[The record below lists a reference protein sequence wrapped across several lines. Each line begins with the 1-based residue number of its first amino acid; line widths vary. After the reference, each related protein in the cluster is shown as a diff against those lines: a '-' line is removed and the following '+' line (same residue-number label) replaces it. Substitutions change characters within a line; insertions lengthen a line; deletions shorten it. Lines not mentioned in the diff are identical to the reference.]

1 MKIAVMR
8 LDIAVCW
15 PRRECWIV
23 YDFAASPGS
32 QRVWLRRECW
42 VYMISQWVL
51 GYTWALQ
58 RLCRWSRKEERKF
71 LFLIFEHPDEAL
83 GWRID
88 EMLDQSQ
95 MEARVRRLSQ
105 SSVESLVRS
114 SVQCLIQCL
123 MRGEREGASFFWFVV
138 LFICYSFSY
147 SFLYAARAPR
157 MLPYTPDH
165 PYEYR
170 MPTWTS
176 NTHTNV
182 SCWPRIRT
190 IIEQAAARAAKC
202 NVYTLTVCLLVLS
215 AAHFLVKEFLDA
227 CSGSAF

>member
-147 SFLYAARAPR
+147 SFLYAESCRKFKI
-157 MLPYTPDH
+157 YT
-165 PYEYR
+165 EV
-170 MPTWTS
+170 
-176 NTHTNV
+176 N
-182 SCWPRIRT
+182 
-190 IIEQAAARAAKC
+190 
-202 NVYTLTVCLLVLS
+202 
-215 AAHFLVKEFLDA
+215 VKECWRPTRTQNAYAGVGLPWD
-227 CSGSAF
+227 GK

>member
-1 MKIAVMR
+1 MKIAAMR

-23 YDFAASPGS
+23 YDFAVSPGS

-58 RLCRWSRKEERKF
+58 RLCRWSKKKERKF

-83 GWRID
+83 GWRIG
-88 EMLDQSQ
+88 EMLDQSQMKARDKAQ

-123 MRGEREGASFFWFVV
+123 MREEREEASFFWFVV

-147 SFLYAARAPR
+147 SFLYTESCRKFKTYAKVNAEECRKPTR
-157 MLPYTPDH
+157 MLEIH
-165 PYEYR
+165 E
-170 MPTWTS
+170 
-176 NTHTNV
+176 N
-182 SCWPRIRT
+182 
-190 IIEQAAARAAKC
+190 AKC
-202 NVYTLTVCLLVLS
+202 LRRSWLAMGWQVGARLACKGGTPLLLYGAS
-215 AAHFLVKEFLDA
+215 ISPAP
-227 CSGSAF
+227 